1 MQLEMIKGI
10 QSISNPFFDVFF
22 QGLTFFGEEYVAI
35 LIGAGLLWCI
45 NARKGYEYAYM
56 LLTGL
61 LINVTLK
68 EIFDVSRPIGVEGV
82 RSLRVETAT
91 GKSFPSGHTQTVTM
105 VFWWLRNQIQKPV
118 FTGAS
123 IIVIMGVAVSRLYLG
138 VHWPLDVGAAVVI
151 GIGWVVFMQNMYPK
165 IEDQLMQRGLLLLV
179 AAWMGVFF
187 FYSEDYMKLLGL
199 LTGLTLS
206 MIANQ
211 KWIQYQPKGSVF
223 YKGIMLI
230 LGVIGVGV
238 ILVAG
243 KQVFVHALF
252 GDLLRY
258 MTMMIWVGTGIPLLS
273 KKLKRRRKI

>member
-1 MQLEMIKGI
+1 MQVELIKAI
-10 QSISNPFFDVFF
+10 QSISNLFFDGFF

-68 EIFDVSRPIGVEGV
+68 KIFDVSRPIGVEGI

-91 GKSFPSGHTQTVTM
+91 GQSFPSGHTQTATM
-105 VFWWLRNQIQKPV
+105 VFWWLKNQIQKPI

-123 IIVIMGVAVSRLYLG
+123 ILLIIGVAVSRLYLG
-138 VHWPLDVGAAVVI
+138 VHWPLDVFVAVGI
-151 GIGWVVFMQNMYPK
+151 GIGWVWFMQHMYPK
-165 IEDQLMQRGLLLLV
+165 IEERLIQRGLLVLL
-179 AAWMGVFF
+179 AAWAGAFF

-206 MIANQ
+206 MIVNL
-211 KWIQYQPKGSVF
+211 KWIQFQPGKSLMQKAIILIF
-223 YKGIMLI
+223 GIL
-230 LGVIGVGV
+230 GVGV

-243 KQVFVHALF
+243 KQVFVHAIF

-258 MTMMIWVGTGIPLLS
+258 MTMMIWVGTGMPLLS
-273 KKLKRRRKI
+273 KKLKIK